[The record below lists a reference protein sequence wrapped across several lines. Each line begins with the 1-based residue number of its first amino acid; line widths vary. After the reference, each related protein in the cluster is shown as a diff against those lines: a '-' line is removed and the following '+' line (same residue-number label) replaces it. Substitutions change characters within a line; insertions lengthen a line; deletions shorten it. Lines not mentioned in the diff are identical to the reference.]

1 MITPRALCTVKESE
15 VHARCDACAACAR
28 AERPDRGA
36 KAMRMNSS
44 LGASTPCDGELGD
57 LAKQP
62 KVGDASAERALN
74 TLLGGASA

>member
-1 MITPRALCTVKESE
+1 MLCQSTPRGGMVSSFG
-15 VHARCDACAACAR
+15 R
-28 AERPDRGA
+28 ERPIR
-36 KAMRMNSS
+36 
-44 LGASTPCDGELGD
+44 ASTPCDGELGD